1 MARAFGDFCL
11 KNFGLISV
19 PDLSCLCLS
28 EKDEFIVL
36 ASDGVS
42 DTSWIYSL
50 STSVFC
56 SNFLYILGFTFCFC
70 LYFHLMQIWDVL
82 SNKEVVEII
91 ASAPAR
97 SSASRA
103 LVQYAV
109 RAWRHKY
116 PSAKVDDCAAVCLF
130 LDTSNSSAAS
140 SIKSHEQLAS
150 VDDQSEMFSEK
161 DLLISRPIQNDS
173 EITTEESN
181 EDAAK
186 LEEMQSE
193 SETDWSALEGVSRV
207 NTLVN
212 LPRFVPG
219 REDKRKDAG
228 EKSHM

>member
-1 MARAFGDFCL
+1 
-11 KNFGLISV
+11 
-19 PDLSCLCLS
+19 
-28 EKDEFIVL
+28 
-36 ASDGVS
+36 
-42 DTSWIYSL
+42 
-50 STSVFC
+50 
-56 SNFLYILGFTFCFC
+56 
-70 LYFHLMQIWDVL
+70 MQIWDVL

-130 LDTSNSSAAS
+130 LDMSNSSAAS
-140 SIKSHEQLAS
+140 STKSHGKLAS